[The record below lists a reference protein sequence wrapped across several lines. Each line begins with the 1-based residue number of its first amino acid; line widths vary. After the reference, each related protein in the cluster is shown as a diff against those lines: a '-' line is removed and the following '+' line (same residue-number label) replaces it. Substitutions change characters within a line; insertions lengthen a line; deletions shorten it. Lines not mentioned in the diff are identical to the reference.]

1 MNVLIPTDFSEN
13 SWNAIKYAVSLLK
26 EVRVSFHLL
35 HVNNTSSTE
44 MGPEIQGSG
53 TLLATPDKIK
63 VTTQLQELK
72 DSILTQYSSNKHT
85 YKTSIEYTSFI
96 KGVRTQIAEKE
107 IDLIIMGT
115 KGASGIKKYTLGSNA
130 GDVITK
136 VKCPVLV
143 IPENAQY
150 KEPKHIAFPT
160 DFNLLYK
167 ERIVKTLQSV
177 TQLHNSFLHVVH
189 VGSKTVSLTDIQEK
203 NKSFL
208 TYSLEAVQ
216 HKFHSCNTL
225 DLEESI
231 QNFVEKKQINM
242 IAMVAKNL
250 NFFQRILFRPTVKK
264 MSYQTK
270 IPFLVLHE

>member
-13 SWNAIKYAVSLLK
+13 SWNAIEYAVSLFK
-26 EVRVSFHLL
+26 EVCVTFHLL

-44 MGPEIQGSG
+44 MGPEIQGRG
-53 TLLATPDKIK
+53 VLLADKDKLK

-72 DSILTQYSSNKHT
+72 TRILAQYSFDKHN

-96 KGVRTQIAEKE
+96 KGVRFQIAKNE
-107 IDLIIMGT
+107 IDLIVMGT

-143 IPENAQY
+143 IPEHAHY
-150 KEPKHIAFPT
+150 EKPKHIAFPT
-160 DFNLLYK
+160 DFNLFYK
-167 ERIVKTLQSV
+167 DRIIKTLKGV
-177 TQLHNSFLHVVH
+177 TQLHDSFLNVVH
-189 VGSKTVSLTDIQEK
+189 VGNKGVSLTDIQEK
-203 NKSFL
+203 NKDFL
-208 TYSLEAVQ
+208 TESLEELK
-216 HKFHSCNTL
+216 HRFYTCNTFN
-225 DLEESI
+225 LEEAI
-231 QNFVEKKQINM
+231 QKFVEKKQINI

-264 MSYQTK
+264 MSYQTEV
-270 IPFLVLHE
+270 PFLVLHE